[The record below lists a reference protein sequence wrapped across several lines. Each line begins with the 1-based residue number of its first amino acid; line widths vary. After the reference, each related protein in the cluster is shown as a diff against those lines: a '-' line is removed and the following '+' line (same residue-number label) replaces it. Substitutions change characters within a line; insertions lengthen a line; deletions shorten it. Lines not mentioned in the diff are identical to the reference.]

1 MTIDTIEQTELTAS
15 ERGVL
20 ADDRE
25 RWSRLGAGAHL
36 DDWLAFGPGLT
47 IRRRLAMRIA
57 HTNKPAG
64 RGYVTAFNQI
74 LKNDGLDGMDSTSIS
89 AVLWLYD
96 DAERQNMLREIREDM
111 KIGDRARLNS
121 PITARQRVEKVLKAR
136 AGGTEESVR
145 VSPVSNLKRQ
155 VAEQDREIAQL
166 KEQLESAKARS
177 GSLFDL
183 KRDDPKDIGKVI
195 PGTISESKFRK
206 IVKAVEDEYAELKA
220 KLRAKKSKESR
231 PAG

>member
-155 VAEQDREIAQL
+155 VAERDRENAQL
-166 KEQLESAKARS
+166 REKLAKAEARD
-177 GSLFDL
+177 GSRFDL
-183 KRDDPKDIGKVI
+183 NRDSAEDIGK
-195 PGTISESKFRK
+195 TIIGSIGESKARK
-206 IVKAVEDEYAELKA
+206 IAKVIEAGLKA
-220 KLRAKKSKESR
+220 ARQTKSKEQN